1 MVLQERPALP
11 EEVPSLGV
19 LELTVMEDES
29 LLPSDV
35 AVIVAVPWTTPVTTP
50 LEETVATAVLLLLQ
64 ATLRPLRA
72 LPEASL
78 GVAVSWVVPPT
89 VTEALEGA
97 ISTEATGTDSLR

>member
-1 MVLQERPALP
+1 MTEAL
-11 EEVPSLGV
+11 EGAISTEATGTSV
-19 LELTVMEDES
+19 TVMEDES

-35 AVIVAVPWTTPVTTP
+35 AVIVAVPWTTPVTRP
-50 LEETVATAVLLLLQ
+50 SWETVATALLLLLQ
-64 ATLRPLRA
+64 ATLRLRV

-97 ISTEATGTDSLR
+97 ISTEATGTVSLR